1 MRVYSLIG
9 YECIV
14 FSKAVMN
21 DYVQGAV
28 EALAWFSMLL
38 ERGIA
43 LNWDARRVKEEV
55 DLMSEVFQSQ
65 IAESFH
71 LH

>member
-1 MRVYSLIG
+1 
-9 YECIV
+9 
-14 FSKAVMN
+14 MN